1 MRRLFPAL
9 AAVLCMTVASLASA
23 SPAAAE
29 DFSLAAYKGKVVYL
43 DFWASWCTPCKL
55 SFPWMNDLARSY
67 AQKGLVVI
75 AVNVDHDRAAASA
88 FLHDTPAS
96 FPVIYDPDGKI
107 AERFNVKDMPT
118 SVLIG
123 RDGTVHYV
131 HQGFTPSQEGDYA
144 GHVLALLAGTP

>member
-1 MRRLFPAL
+1 
-9 AAVLCMTVASLASA
+9 V
-23 SPAAAE
+23 
-29 DFSLAAYKGKVVYL
+29 
-43 DFWASWCTPCKL
+43 
-55 SFPWMNDLARSY
+55 
-67 AQKGLVVI
+67 

-107 AERFNVKDMPT
+107 AERFQVKDMPT

-131 HQGFTPSQEGDYA
+131 HQGFTPSQEGEYA
-144 GHVLALLAGTP
+144 GHVLALLAGAP